1 MGELYGT
8 CALLAAVLFFV
19 LLQKFESRFG
29 KVDKELGEI
38 KKRMDDLLKAQEK
51 MASGPIRSKEDVPA
65 ETLENTDILPYI
77 AEELPDSTVTAL
89 KEEKPMEGMSVEV
102 VSVEEKA
109 REEKTVE
116 GKPVEGIQPIMAE
129 TTPQKLNTSL
139 EKESAE
145 VTLQESSPEAPL
157 EIPSASKRKQ
167 VNYEKF
173 IGENLF
179 GKIGILVFVIGVGFF
194 VKYAIDKDW
203 INETLRTVLG
213 FLTGSALLVVAERL
227 QKKYRTFSSLLAGGA
242 FAVFYLTVAIAFHF
256 YHLFPQTVA
265 FIILI
270 AITLFMS
277 ILSILYDRREL
288 AIISLVGGFLAPFLV
303 STGNG
308 NYLVLFTYMS
318 ILNLGMF
325 GLSIYK
331 KWGEL
336 PVIAF
341 IFTYV
346 VMGIFLLT
354 GFTTGST
361 HISVHLFIFATL
373 FYFIFFLPILSI
385 LRIEAVK
392 KNRGLLLVIIT
403 NNFIYLLL
411 GILFLRNMG
420 LPFKS
425 EGLLSLLIAIINLVL
440 VIWLRMSK
448 KDYKFLIYAM
458 LGLVLTF
465 VSITIPIQLD
475 GNYITLFWA
484 AEMVLLLWLYIK
496 SKIGVYERATL
507 VLMGLTLISYLMDIY
522 NVLMTSSS
530 SETIFLNNSFATSLF
545 VGLATG
551 AFALLMG
558 RYRSLFTEAR
568 YLRYTPWNSIMLLAA
583 AVILYYTFMAEFAL
597 HLAGAT
603 RSGMMLAFTSA
614 AIFILSYA
622 FKKRFPIEQYI
633 IPYLAAMGMNVLIYA
648 INIWGDQWVY
658 TSLTPVL
665 LRWLAAA
672 FVIANLY
679 YVARQ
684 YYTLIG
690 LKTPFTVYL
699 NVLALFLWL
708 TMARSFLLQAGVEDF
723 DAGFSVSLSIA
734 GFIQMALGMRLHQ
747 KVLRIIS
754 LSTFGIVLLKLI
766 LKDLWAMPT
775 IGKIIVFIILGLI
788 LLILSFLYQKLKDVL
803 FKNDEDETD

>member
-19 LLQKFESRFG
+19 LLQKFERRFG
-29 KVDKELGEI
+29 NVDKELGEI

-51 MASGPIRSKEDVPA
+51 MASGPVRAKEDVTA
-65 ETLENTDILPYI
+65 ETLDNTDILPYVT
-77 AEELPDSTVTAL
+77 EELPDSTVTAL
-89 KEEKPMEGMSVEV
+89 KEEKA
-102 VSVEEKA
+102 VEEKA
-109 REEKTVE
+109 
-116 GKPVEGIQPIMAE
+116 VEGIQPIMAE
-129 TTPQKLNTSL
+129 TTPQKLNASL

-145 VTLQESSPEAPL
+145 ATLQETSPEAPL
-157 EIPSASKRKQ
+157 EIPSVSKRKQ

-270 AITLFMS
+270 ATTLFMS

-325 GLSIYK
+325 GLSIYM

-341 IFTYV
+341 VFTYV

-373 FYFIFFLPILSI
+373 FYFIFLLPILSI

-484 AEMVLLLWLYIK
+484 AEMVLLLWLYVK
-496 SKIGVYERATL
+496 SKIGVYERATQ
-507 VLMGLTLISYLMDIY
+507 VLMGLTLVSYLMDIY

-530 SETIFLNNSFATSLF
+530 SETIFLNSSFATSLF

-583 AVILYYTFMAEFAL
+583 AAILYYTFM
-597 HLAGAT
+597 
-603 RSGMMLAFTSA
+603 AFTSA
-614 AIFILSYA
+614 AIFILSYT
-622 FKKRFPIEQYI
+622 FKKRFPIKQYT
-633 IPYLAAMGMNVLIYA
+633 IPYLAAMGMNVLIYV

-658 TSLTPVL
+658 TSLTPAL
-665 LRWLAAA
+665 LRWFAAA

-699 NVLALFLWL
+699 NVLALFRLL
-708 TMARSFLLQAGVEDF
+708 RFTEYRRIYSNGTGYASASESTANHQSFNFWNRPVEAD
-723 DAGFSVSLSIA
+723 SE
-734 GFIQMALGMRLHQ
+734 RLMGNANN
-747 KVLRIIS
+747 R
-754 LSTFGIVLLKLI
+754 
-766 LKDLWAMPT
+766 
-775 IGKIIVFIILGLI
+775 
-788 LLILSFLYQKLKDVL
+788 
-803 FKNDEDETD
+803 

>member
-51 MASGPIRSKEDVPA
+51 MASGPVRAKEDVPA
-65 ETLENTDILPYI
+65 ETVENTDILPYVT
-77 AEELPDSTVTAL
+77 EELPDSTVTAL
-89 KEEKPMEGMSVEV
+89 KEEKA
-102 VSVEEKA
+102 VEEK
-109 REEKTVE
+109 T
-116 GKPVEGIQPIMAE
+116 VEGIQPIMAE
-129 TTPQKLNTSL
+129 TTPQKLNASL

-145 VTLQESSPEAPL
+145 ATLQETSPEAPF

-277 ILSILYDRREL
+277 ILSVLYDRREL

-373 FYFIFFLPILSI
+373 FYFIFLLPILSI
-385 LRIEAVK
+385 LRIEAMK

-425 EGLLSLLIAIINLVL
+425 EGLLSLLISVINLVL

-465 VSITIPIQLD
+465 VSITIPIQL
-475 GNYITLFWA
+475 
-484 AEMVLLLWLYIK
+484 
-496 SKIGVYERATL
+496 S
-507 VLMGLTLISYLMDIY
+507 
-522 NVLMTSSS
+522 
-530 SETIFLNNSFATSLF
+530 
-545 VGLATG
+545 
-551 AFALLMG
+551 
-558 RYRSLFTEAR
+558 
-568 YLRYTPWNSIMLLAA
+568 P
-583 AVILYYTFMAEFAL
+583 
-597 HLAGAT
+597 
-603 RSGMMLAFTSA
+603 
-614 AIFILSYA
+614 LS
-622 FKKRFPIEQYI
+622 R
-633 IPYLAAMGMNVLIYA
+633 
-648 INIWGDQWVY
+648 
-658 TSLTPVL
+658 
-665 LRWLAAA
+665 
-672 FVIANLY
+672 
-679 YVARQ
+679 
-684 YYTLIG
+684 
-690 LKTPFTVYL
+690 
-699 NVLALFLWL
+699 
-708 TMARSFLLQAGVEDF
+708 
-723 DAGFSVSLSIA
+723 
-734 GFIQMALGMRLHQ
+734 
-747 KVLRIIS
+747 
-754 LSTFGIVLLKLI
+754 
-766 LKDLWAMPT
+766 
-775 IGKIIVFIILGLI
+775 
-788 LLILSFLYQKLKDVL
+788 
-803 FKNDEDETD
+803 

>member
-51 MASGPIRSKEDVPA
+51 MASGPVRAKEDVPA
-65 ETLENTDILPYI
+65 ETVENTDILPYVT
-77 AEELPDSTVTAL
+77 EELPDSTVTAL
-89 KEEKPMEGMSVEV
+89 KEEKA
-102 VSVEEKA
+102 VEEK
-109 REEKTVE
+109 T
-116 GKPVEGIQPIMAE
+116 VEGIQPIMAE
-129 TTPQKLNTSL
+129 TTPQKLNASL

-145 VTLQESSPEAPL
+145 ATLQETSPDAPFDR
-157 EIPSASKRKQ
+157 PSVPTRNQ
-167 VNYEKF
+167 INYEKF

-361 HISVHLFIFATL
+361 HISIHLFIFATL
-373 FYFIFFLPILSI
+373 FYFIFLLPILSI

-440 VIWLRMSK
+440 V
-448 KDYKFLIYAM
+448 YKRQ
-458 LGLVLTF
+458 VLTF

-484 AEMVLLLWLYIK
+484 AEMVLLLWLYVK
-496 SKIGVYERATL
+496 SKIGVYERATQ
-507 VLMGLTLISYLMDIY
+507 VLMGLTLVSYLMDIY

-530 SETIFLNNSFATSLF
+530 SETIFLNSSFATSLF

-583 AVILYYTFMAEFAL
+583 AVIFYYTFMAEFAL

-648 INIWGDQWVY
+648 INIWGGQWVY
-658 TSLTPVL
+658 TSLTPAL

-723 DAGFSVSLSIA
+723 DAGFSISLSIA

>member
-51 MASGPIRSKEDVPA
+51 MASGPVRAKEDVTA
-65 ETLENTDILPYI
+65 ETLDNTDILPYVT
-77 AEELPDSTVTAL
+77 EELPDSTVTAL
-89 KEEKPMEGMSVEV
+89 KEEKA
-102 VSVEEKA
+102 VEEKA
-109 REEKTVE
+109 
-116 GKPVEGIQPIMAE
+116 VEGIQPIMAE
-129 TTPQKLNTSL
+129 TTPQKLNASL

-145 VTLQESSPEAPL
+145 ATLQETSPEAPL
-157 EIPSASKRKQ
+157 EIPSVSKRKQ

-265 FIILI
+265 FTILI

-325 GLSIYK
+325 GLSIYM

-341 IFTYV
+341 VFTYV

-373 FYFIFFLPILSI
+373 FYFIFLLPILSI

-484 AEMVLLLWLYIK
+484 AEMVLLLWLYVK
-496 SKIGVYERATL
+496 SKIGVYERATQ
-507 VLMGLTLISYLMDIY
+507 VLMGLTLVSYLMDIY
-522 NVLMTSSS
+522 NVVMHEHHAVS
-530 SETIFLNNSFATSLF
+530 TIFLNSSFATSLF

-551 AFALLMG
+551 AFALLIG
-558 RYRSLFTEAR
+558 YYRPFFSTARQLKYGFWNPFMLFVSVA
-568 YLRYTPWNSIMLLAA
+568 
-583 AVILYYTFMAEFAL
+583 ILYYTFMMEFHL
-597 HLAGAT
+597 HFEGAT
-603 RSGMMLAFTSA
+603 RSGAMFLFT
-614 AIFILSYA
+614 AIAISSVCYA
-622 FKKRFPIEQYI
+622 FRKRFPITQYLTF
-633 IPYLAAMGMNVLIYA
+633 YMLAIGINTLVYI
-648 INIWGDQWVY
+648 INIWGDQWENMAFV
-658 TSLTPVL
+658 PVV
-665 LRWLAAA
+665 LRWFTAA
-672 FVIANLY
+672 FVIANIY

-684 YYTLIG
+684 YYLLIG
-690 LKTPFTVYL
+690 IKSRFTIYL
-699 NVLALFLWL
+699 NILVTLLWV
-708 TMARSFLLQAGVEDF
+708 TMVRSFLWQVGVDDFSAGL
-723 DAGFSVSLSIA
+723 SLSLSIA
-734 GFIQMALGMRLHQ
+734 GFVQMGLGMRLHQ
-747 KVLRIIS
+747 KVMRMIS
-754 LSTFGIVLLKLI
+754 LSTFGIVLLKLVFD
-766 LKDLWAMPT
+766 DLWAMPT

-803 FKNDEDETD
+803 FKNDEDEVS

>member
-51 MASGPIRSKEDVPA
+51 MASGPVRAKEDVTA
-65 ETLENTDILPYI
+65 ETLDNTDILPYVT
-77 AEELPDSTVTAL
+77 EELPDSTVTAL
-89 KEEKPMEGMSVEV
+89 KEEKA
-102 VSVEEKA
+102 VEEK
-109 REEKTVE
+109 T
-116 GKPVEGIQPIMAE
+116 VEGIQPIMAE
-129 TTPQKLNTSL
+129 TTPQKLNASL

-145 VTLQESSPEAPL
+145 ATLQETSPEAPL
-157 EIPSASKRKQ
+157 EIPSVSKRKQ

-265 FIILI
+265 FTILI

-325 GLSIYK
+325 GLSIYQ

-341 IFTYV
+341 VFTYV

-373 FYFIFFLPILSI
+373 FYFIFLLPIL
-385 LRIEAVK
+385 RVEAVK

-484 AEMVLLLWLYIK
+484 AEMVLLLWLYVK
-496 SKIGVYERATL
+496 SKIGVYERATQ
-507 VLMGLTLISYLMDIY
+507 VLMGLTLVSYLMDIY

-530 SETIFLNNSFATSLF
+530 SETIFLNSSFATSLF
-545 VGLATG
+545 VGLATR

-583 AVILYYTFMAEFAL
+583 AAILYYTFMAEFAL

-622 FKKRFPIEQYI
+622 FKKRFPIKQYT
-633 IPYLAAMGMNVLIYA
+633 IPYLTAMGMNVLIYA

-658 TSLTPVL
+658 TSLTPAL
-665 LRWLAAA
+665 LRWFAAA

-754 LSTFGIVLLKLI
+754 LSTFGIVLLKLV

>member
-1 MGELYGT
+1 MGDFYGV
-8 CALLAAVLFFV
+8 CALLAALMFFV
-19 LLQKFESRFG
+19 LIQKFDKKFG
-29 KVDKELGEI
+29 KVEKELDEI
-38 KKRMDDLLKAQEK
+38 KKRMDAFLKAQERI
-51 MASGPIRSKEDVPA
+51 ASDHVQSKENVSA
-65 ETLENTDILPYI
+65 EAVEDTCIPPHAANEIPVLKK
-77 AEELPDSTVTAL
+77 ELL
-89 KEEKPMEGMSVEV
+89 RKEEQLEAPQGM
-102 VSVEEKA
+102 
-109 REEKTVE
+109 
-116 GKPVEGIQPIMAE
+116 MAE
-129 TTPQKLNTSL
+129 NNVTS
-139 EKESAE
+139 
-145 VTLQESSPEAPL
+145 
-157 EIPSASKRKQ
+157 EIPVVTPSVRKQ
-167 VNYEKF
+167 KKVNYEKF

-270 AITLFMS
+270 VITLFMS
-277 ILSILYDRREL
+277 ILSVLYDRREL
-288 AIISLVGGFLAPFLV
+288 AIISLVGGFLAPFIV
-303 STGNG
+303 SSGDG
-308 NYLVLFTYMS
+308 NYMVLFTYIS

-341 IFTYV
+341 VFTYL
-346 VMGIFLLT
+346 VMGLFLLT
-354 GFTTGST
+354 GYSTGT
-361 HISVHLFIFATL
+361 AIISVHLFAFATL
-373 FYFIFFLPILSI
+373 FYFIFLLPILSI
-385 LRIEAVK
+385 LRIEAIK

-411 GILFLRNMG
+411 GILFLRNME
-420 LPFKS
+420 LAFKS
-425 EGLLSLLIAIINLVL
+425 EGLLSLFIAIINLVL

-484 AEMVLLLWLYIK
+484 AEMVLLLWLYVK
-496 SKIGVYERATL
+496 SKIWIYERATL
-507 VLMGLTLISYLMDIY
+507 VLMGLTLISYLMDVSAVI
-522 NVLMTSSS
+522 LSSS
-530 SETIFLNNSFATSLF
+530 SSDTVFLNSSFATSLF
-545 VGLATG
+545 VGLAAG
-551 AFALLMG
+551 AFALMMG
-558 RYRSLFTEAR
+558 HYRSLFSESR
-568 YLRYTPWNSIMLLAA
+568 CLRYVPWNPVMLLTSAA
-583 AVILYYTFMAEFAL
+583 ILYYTFMAEFSL

-603 RSGMMLAFTSA
+603 RSGMMLVFTSA
-614 AIFILSYA
+614 AILILSYA
-622 FKKRFPIEQYI
+622 FKKRFPIEQCT
-633 IPYLAAMGMNVLIYA
+633 IPYLAGLGINVLIYA
-648 INIWGDQWVY
+648 INIWGDQWAHM
-658 TSLTPVL
+658 SLSPVL

-672 FVIANLY
+672 FIIVNLY

-684 YYTLIG
+684 YYTIIG
-690 LKTPFTVYL
+690 LKTHSTVYL
-699 NVLALFLWL
+699 NVLALLLWL
-708 TMARSFLLQAGVEDF
+708 TMVRSFLWQAGVEDF

-734 GFIQMALGMRLHQ
+734 GFVQMALGMRLHQ

-775 IGKIIVFIILGLI
+775 IGKIVSIR
-788 LLILSFLYQKLKDVL
+788 
-803 FKNDEDETD
+803 

>member
-1 MGELYGT
+1 MGDFYGV
-8 CALLAAVLFFV
+8 CALLAALMFFV
-19 LLQKFESRFG
+19 LIQKFDKKFG
-29 KVDKELGEI
+29 KVEKELDEI
-38 KKRMDDLLKAQEK
+38 KKRMDAFLKAQERI
-51 MASGPIRSKEDVPA
+51 ASDHVQSKENVSA
-65 ETLENTDILPYI
+65 EAVEDTCIPPHAANEIPVLKK
-77 AEELPDSTVTAL
+77 ELL
-89 KEEKPMEGMSVEV
+89 RKEEQLEAPQGM
-102 VSVEEKA
+102 
-109 REEKTVE
+109 
-116 GKPVEGIQPIMAE
+116 MAE
-129 TTPQKLNTSL
+129 NNVTS
-139 EKESAE
+139 
-145 VTLQESSPEAPL
+145 
-157 EIPSASKRKQ
+157 EIPVVTPSVRKQ
-167 VNYEKF
+167 KKVNYEKF

-270 AITLFMS
+270 ATTLFMS

-325 GLSIYK
+325 GLSIYM

-341 IFTYV
+341 VFTYV

-373 FYFIFFLPILSI
+373 FYFIFLLPILSI

-484 AEMVLLLWLYIK
+484 AEMVLLLWLYVK
-496 SKIGVYERATL
+496 SKIGVYERATQ
-507 VLMGLTLISYLMDIY
+507 VLMGLTLVSYLMDIY

-530 SETIFLNNSFATSLF
+530 SETIFLNSSFATSLF

-583 AVILYYTFMAEFAL
+583 AAILYYTFMAEFAL

-614 AIFILSYA
+614 AIFILSYT
-622 FKKRFPIEQYI
+622 FKKRFPIKQYT
-633 IPYLAAMGMNVLIYA
+633 IPYLTAMGMNVLIYV

-658 TSLTPVL
+658 TSLTPAL
-665 LRWLAAA
+665 LRWFAAA

>member
-51 MASGPIRSKEDVPA
+51 MASGPVRAKEDVTA
-65 ETLENTDILPYI
+65 ETLDNTDILPYVT
-77 AEELPDSTVTAL
+77 EELPDSTVTAL
-89 KEEKPMEGMSVEV
+89 KEEKA
-102 VSVEEKA
+102 VEEK
-109 REEKTVE
+109 T
-116 GKPVEGIQPIMAE
+116 VEGIQPIMAE
-129 TTPQKLNTSL
+129 TTPQKSNASL

-145 VTLQESSPEAPL
+145 ATLQKTSPEAPL
-157 EIPSASKRKQ
+157 EIPSVSKRKQ

-325 GLSIYK
+325 GLSIYM

-341 IFTYV
+341 VFTYV

-373 FYFIFFLPILSI
+373 FYFIFLLPILSI

-425 EGLLSLLIAIINLVL
+425 EGLLSLLIAIINLVF
-440 VIWLRMSK
+440 WLRMSK

-484 AEMVLLLWLYIK
+484 AEMVLLLWLYVK
-496 SKIGVYERATL
+496 SKIGVYERATQ
-507 VLMGLTLISYLMDIY
+507 VLMGLTLVSYLMDIY

-530 SETIFLNNSFATSLF
+530 SETIFLNSSFATSLF

-583 AVILYYTFMAEFAL
+583 AAILYYTFMAEFAL

-622 FKKRFPIEQYI
+622 FKKRFPIKQYT
-633 IPYLAAMGMNVLIYA
+633 IPYLTAMGMNVLIYA

-658 TSLTPVL
+658 TSLTPAL
-665 LRWLAAA
+665 LRWFAAA

-754 LSTFGIVLLKLI
+754 LSTFGIVLLKLV

>member
-1 MGELYGT
+1 MGDFYGV
-8 CALLAAVLFFV
+8 CALLAALMFFV
-19 LLQKFESRFG
+19 LIQKFDKKFG
-29 KVDKELGEI
+29 KVEKELDEI
-38 KKRMDDLLKAQEK
+38 KKRMDAFLKAQERI
-51 MASGPIRSKEDVPA
+51 ASDHVQSKENVSA
-65 ETLENTDILPYI
+65 EAVEDTCIPPHAANEIPVLKK
-77 AEELPDSTVTAL
+77 ELL
-89 KEEKPMEGMSVEV
+89 RKEEQLEAPQGM
-102 VSVEEKA
+102 
-109 REEKTVE
+109 
-116 GKPVEGIQPIMAE
+116 MAE
-129 TTPQKLNTSL
+129 NNVTS
-139 EKESAE
+139 
-145 VTLQESSPEAPL
+145 
-157 EIPSASKRKQ
+157 EIPVVTPSVRKQ
-167 VNYEKF
+167 KKVNYEKF

-265 FIILI
+265 FTILI

-325 GLSIYK
+325 GLSIYQ

-341 IFTYV
+341 VFTYV

-373 FYFIFFLPILSI
+373 FYFIFLLPILSI

-484 AEMVLLLWLYIK
+484 AEMVLLLWLYVK
-496 SKIGVYERATL
+496 SRIGVYERATQ
-507 VLMGLTLISYLMDIY
+507 VLMGLTLVSYLMDIY

-530 SETIFLNNSFATSLF
+530 SEIIFLNSSFATSLF

-583 AVILYYTFMAEFAL
+583 AIILYYTFMAEFAL

-648 INIWGDQWVY
+648 INIWGGQGAY
-658 TSLTPVL
+658 TSLTPAL

>member
-1 MGELYGT
+1 MGDFYGV
-8 CALLAAVLFFV
+8 CALLAALMFFV
-19 LLQKFESRFG
+19 LIQKFDKKFG
-29 KVDKELGEI
+29 KVEKELDEI
-38 KKRMDDLLKAQEK
+38 KKRMDAFLKAQERI
-51 MASGPIRSKEDVPA
+51 ASDHVQSKENVSA
-65 ETLENTDILPYI
+65 EAVEDTCIPPHAANEIPVLKK
-77 AEELPDSTVTAL
+77 ELL
-89 KEEKPMEGMSVEV
+89 RKEEQLEAPQGM
-102 VSVEEKA
+102 
-109 REEKTVE
+109 
-116 GKPVEGIQPIMAE
+116 MAE
-129 TTPQKLNTSL
+129 NNVTS
-139 EKESAE
+139 
-145 VTLQESSPEAPL
+145 
-157 EIPSASKRKQ
+157 EIPVVTPSVRKQ
-167 VNYEKF
+167 KKVNYEKF

-270 AITLFMS
+270 VITLFMS
-277 ILSILYDRREL
+277 ILSVLYDRREL
-288 AIISLVGGFLAPFLV
+288 AIISLVGGFLAPFIV
-303 STGNG
+303 SSGDG
-308 NYLVLFTYMS
+308 NYMVLFTYIS

-341 IFTYV
+341 VFTYL
-346 VMGIFLLT
+346 VMGLFLLT
-354 GFTTGST
+354 GYSTGT
-361 HISVHLFIFATL
+361 AIISVHLFAFATL
-373 FYFIFFLPILSI
+373 FYFIFLLPILSI
-385 LRIEAVK
+385 LRIEAIK

-411 GILFLRNMG
+411 GILFLRNME
-420 LPFKS
+420 LAFKS
-425 EGLLSLLIAIINLVL
+425 EGLLSLFIAIINLVL

-484 AEMVLLLWLYIK
+484 AEMVLLLWLYVK
-496 SKIGVYERATL
+496 SKIWIYERATL
-507 VLMGLTLISYLMDIY
+507 VLMGLTLISYLMDVSAVI
-522 NVLMTSSS
+522 LSSS
-530 SETIFLNNSFATSLF
+530 SSDTVFLNSSFATSLF
-545 VGLATG
+545 VGLAAG
-551 AFALLMG
+551 AFALMMG
-558 RYRSLFTEAR
+558 HYRSLFSESR
-568 YLRYTPWNSIMLLAA
+568 CLRYVPWNPVMLLTSAA
-583 AVILYYTFMAEFAL
+583 ILYYTFMAEFSL
-597 HLAGAT
+597 HLAGAS
-603 RSGMMLAFTSA
+603 RSWMMLVFTSA
-614 AIFILSYA
+614 AILILSYA
-622 FKKRFPIEQYI
+622 FKKRFPIEQCT
-633 IPYLAAMGMNVLIYA
+633 IPYLAGLGINVLIYA
-648 INIWGDQWVY
+648 INIWGDQWAHM
-658 TSLTPVL
+658 SLSPVL

-672 FVIANLY
+672 FIIVNLY

-684 YYTLIG
+684 YYTIIG
-690 LKTPFTVYL
+690 LKTHSTVYL
-699 NVLALFLWL
+699 NVLALLLWL
-708 TMARSFLLQAGVEDF
+708 TMVRSFLWQAGVEDF

-734 GFIQMALGMRLHQ
+734 GFVQMALGMRLHQ

-788 LLILSFLYQKLKDVL
+788 LLVLSFLYQKLKGVL

>member
-51 MASGPIRSKEDVPA
+51 MASGPVRAKEDVTA
-65 ETLENTDILPYI
+65 ETLDNTDILPYVT
-77 AEELPDSTVTAL
+77 EELPDSTVTAL
-89 KEEKPMEGMSVEV
+89 KEEKA
-102 VSVEEKA
+102 VEEKA
-109 REEKTVE
+109 
-116 GKPVEGIQPIMAE
+116 VEGIQPIMAE
-129 TTPQKLNTSL
+129 TTPQKLNASL

-145 VTLQESSPEAPL
+145 ATLQETSPEAPL
-157 EIPSASKRKQ
+157 EIPSVSKRKQ

-270 AITLFMS
+270 ATTLFMS

-325 GLSIYK
+325 GLSIYM

-341 IFTYV
+341 VFTYV

-373 FYFIFFLPILSI
+373 FYFIFLLPILSI

-484 AEMVLLLWLYIK
+484 AEMVLLLWLYVK
-496 SKIGVYERATL
+496 SKIGVYERATQ
-507 VLMGLTLISYLMDIY
+507 VLMGLTLVSYLMDIY
-522 NVLMTSSS
+522 NVVMHEHHAVS
-530 SETIFLNNSFATSLF
+530 TIFLNSSFATSLF
-545 VGLATG
+545 VGLAMG

-558 RYRSLFTEAR
+558 YYRPFFSTARQLKYGFWNPFMLFVSVA
-568 YLRYTPWNSIMLLAA
+568 
-583 AVILYYTFMAEFAL
+583 ILYYTFMMEFHL
-597 HLAGAT
+597 HFEGAT
-603 RSGMMLAFTSA
+603 RSGAMFLFT
-614 AIFILSYA
+614 AIAISSVCYA
-622 FKKRFPIEQYI
+622 FRKRFPITQCLTFYMLAIGINTLVYI
-633 IPYLAAMGMNVLIYA
+633 
-648 INIWGDQWVY
+648 INIWGDQWENMAFV
-658 TSLTPVL
+658 PVV
-665 LRWLAAA
+665 LRWFTAA
-672 FVIANLY
+672 FVIANIC

-684 YYTLIG
+684 YYLLIG
-690 LKTPFTVYL
+690 IKSRFTIYL
-699 NVLALFLWL
+699 NILVTLLWV
-708 TMARSFLLQAGVEDF
+708 TMVRSFLWQVGVDDFSAGL
-723 DAGFSVSLSIA
+723 SLSLSIA
-734 GFIQMALGMRLHQ
+734 GFVQMGLGMRLHQ
-747 KVLRIIS
+747 KVMRMIS
-754 LSTFGIVLLKLI
+754 LSTFGIVLLKLVFD
-766 LKDLWAMPT
+766 DLWAMPT

-803 FKNDEDETD
+803 FKNDEDEVS

>member
-51 MASGPIRSKEDVPA
+51 MASGPVRAKEDVTA
-65 ETLENTDILPYI
+65 ETLDNTDILPYVT
-77 AEELPDSTVTAL
+77 EELPDSTVTAL
-89 KEEKPMEGMSVEV
+89 KEEKA
-102 VSVEEKA
+102 VEEKA
-109 REEKTVE
+109 
-116 GKPVEGIQPIMAE
+116 VEGIQPIMAE
-129 TTPQKLNTSL
+129 TTPQKLNASL

-145 VTLQESSPEAPL
+145 ATLQETSPEAPL
-157 EIPSASKRKQ
+157 EIPSVSKRKQ

-265 FIILI
+265 FTILI

-325 GLSIYK
+325 GLSIYM

-341 IFTYV
+341 VFTYV

-373 FYFIFFLPILSI
+373 FYFIFLLPILSI

-484 AEMVLLLWLYIK
+484 AEMVLLLWLYVK
-496 SKIGVYERATL
+496 SKIGVYERATQ
-507 VLMGLTLISYLMDIY
+507 VLMGLTLVSY

-530 SETIFLNNSFATSLF
+530 SETIFLNSSFATSLF

-583 AVILYYTFMAEFAL
+583 AAILYYTFMAEFAL

-622 FKKRFPIEQYI
+622 FKKRFPIKQYT
-633 IPYLAAMGMNVLIYA
+633 IPYLTAMGMNVLIYA

-658 TSLTPVL
+658 TSLTPAL
-665 LRWLAAA
+665 LRWFAAA

-754 LSTFGIVLLKLI
+754 LSTFGIVLLKLV